1 MAVYQSEWIAQG
13 KPALGGTKSG
23 EYAVASTFNVPAG
36 AAANDVYELCPV
48 EAGTKLIRLSMLAV
62 PFGTTAIGDLVLI
75 PDDGTPNVTLASG
88 INSGA
93 NELYGVVVPKEG
105 KLAFVNTSI
114 PTGTGTVPFVVEFT
128 YD

>member
-1 MAVYQSEWIAQG
+1 
-13 KPALGGTKSG
+13 
-23 EYAVASTFNVPAG
+23 
-36 AAANDVYELCPV
+36 
-48 EAGTKLIRLSMLAV
+48 MLAV